1 MEVISLLQNKLRC
14 LRRFLEV
21 SEQFL
26 TEAKKGNFTGLDNFE
41 SRREAAIKTLGLID
55 KRITEVVRA
64 IPLESRTAKLS
75 QAVQG
80 NLEGESA
87 LVQAILTTDN
97 RIMACMELEKSRV
110 TKELGNNRKQHEIAG
125 KFKSFW
131 MPEAGEG
138 LDREA

>member
-1 MEVISLLQNKLRC
+1 MDVISLLQNKRRC

-26 TEAKKGNFTGLDNFE
+26 RDATQGDLSGLDNFE
-41 SRREAAIKTLGLID
+41 SRREAAIKTLGMID
-55 KRITEVVRA
+55 TRITELVRA
-64 IPLESRTAKLS
+64 IPLDRRTATLS

-80 NLEGESA
+80 NLDEEAA
-87 LVQAILTTDN
+87 LVQSILTTDN
-97 RIMACMELEKSRV
+97 RIMACIEREKERI
-110 TKELGNNRKQHEIAG
+110 TKELNATRKQHEIAG